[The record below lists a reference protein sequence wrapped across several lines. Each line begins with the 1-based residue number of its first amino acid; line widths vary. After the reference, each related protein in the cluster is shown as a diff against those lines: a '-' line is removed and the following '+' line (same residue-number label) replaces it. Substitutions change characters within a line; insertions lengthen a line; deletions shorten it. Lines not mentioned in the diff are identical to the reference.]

1 MGISVGSIIIISR
14 AARQGFLT
22 CVSNACRCRMMW
34 LVGCVKARGMAA
46 GLDPVSGVV
55 RDEYVLVLYVC
66 TQLDPCINLGL
77 LWLMLRRS
85 SE

>member
-1 MGISVGSIIIISR
+1 
-14 AARQGFLT
+14 
-22 CVSNACRCRMMW
+22 MMW
-34 LVGCVKARGMAA
+34 LVGCVKARGVAA

-55 RDEYVLVLYVC
+55 RDEYVLVCMYEAR

-77 LWLMLRRS
+77 LWLMLWRS